1 MKKLGALPCQMI
13 LSMINAGFI
22 KKAKEKNVSP
32 ASLDVTVSSEVYRA
46 ERIFQP
52 RFGEKIRE
60 LIKSARISQHDLNYP
75 LEKGVTYIARLE
87 ETFELP
93 NEIYGYCNPK
103 SSTGRNDIHVRILA
117 DGVPRYDAVTP
128 SGFKGELW
136 VIINPKSYPV
146 KISCGE
152 TLSQLRFF
160 NHNTRFDEFDLQV
173 ALKNYQL
180 VWDYSG
186 KTPYG
191 YDDLKIKDND
201 GSIILTL
208 DLISQ
213 DVIGYRCYGSNRIL
227 DLSKINFYHWE
238 DFFEPIKIKKKNEC
252 IYLRKGD
259 FYILST
265 RESIRVPPG
274 LACEMVPMDERSG
287 EFRSHYAGF
296 IDPGWGWGKNGEK
309 KGRPI
314 TLELRPFE
322 DIVIRDN
329 QPIGKIRFERMA
341 EIPDIIYDNKTTS
354 NYKKQ
359 IGPRLSKHFIC

>member
-1 MKKLGALPCQMI
+1 MKRLGALPYQMI
-13 LSMINAGFI
+13 LSMMNAGFI
-22 KKAKEKNVSP
+22 KNAQEKNISP
-32 ASLDVTVSSEVYRA
+32 ASLDLTVSSEIYRA
-46 ERIFQP
+46 ERMFQP
-52 RFGEKIRE
+52 RYGEKIRE
-60 LIKSARISQHDLNYP
+60 LIKSVGISQHDLNYP

-87 ETFELP
+87 ETLELP

-103 SSTGRNDIHVRILA
+103 SSTGRNDIHVRVLA
-117 DGVPRYDAVTP
+117 DGVPRYDAVAP
-128 SGFKGELW
+128 AGFKGELW
-136 VIINPKSYPV
+136 VIINPKSYPI

-160 NHNTRFDEFDLQV
+160 NHNTRFDEFDLQIM
-173 ALKNYQL
+173 LKNHQL

-186 KTPYG
+186 KISYS

-213 DVIGYRCYGSNRIL
+213 DVIGYRCYCSNRIL
-227 DLSKINFYHWE
+227 DLSKIDFYPLE
-238 DFFEPIKIKKKNEC
+238 DFFEPIKKQDGC
-252 IYLRKGD
+252 VYLRRGD

-265 RESIRVPPG
+265 RESVQVPPG

-296 IDPGWGWGKNGEK
+296 IDPGRGWGKNGEQR
-309 KGRPI
+309 GRPI

-322 DIVIRDN
+322 DLIIRDN
-329 QPIGKIRFERMA
+329 QPIGKIRFELMA
-341 EIPDIIYDNKTTS
+341 EIPEIIYDNKTTS

-359 IGPRLSKHFIC
+359 IGPKLSKHFICS